1 MDSSKTAV
9 ITGAGT
15 GIGHA
20 TALALYRAG
29 YHVVLAG
36 RRADRLESVARA
48 CSGGT
53 TRTLVVPTDVADPQS
68 VEALFTKAQE
78 TFGRIDLLFNNAG
91 MNASPTPLEEL
102 SFEQWQKVVD
112 VNLTGVFLCT
122 QAAFRRMKSQSPR
135 GGRIIN
141 NGSISSQVP
150 RPHAIAYTATKCGV
164 TGLTKTTALEGR
176 AYNIACGQI
185 DVGNAE
191 TELAARIRDGALQPD
206 GQIKAEPM
214 MHVDNV
220 ANAVVHMAS
229 LPLDANILF
238 LTVMATNMPLVG
250 RG

>member
-1 MDSSKTAV
+1 MAASKTAV

-15 GIGHA
+15 GIGQA
-20 TALALYRAG
+20 TAVALHRAG

-36 RRADRLESVARA
+36 RRTDRLEAVAA
-48 CSGGT
+48 LCSGPT
-53 TRTLVVPTDVADPQS
+53 SNAIVIPTDVTNAES
-68 VEALFTKAQE
+68 VNALFAKAHA

-91 MNASPTPLEEL
+91 MNVPPTPLEEL
-102 SFEQWQKVVD
+102 APDQWQNVVN
-112 VNLTGVFLCT
+112 VNLTGLFLCT
-122 QAAFRRMKSQSPR
+122 QAAFRYMKSQTPQ

-141 NGSISSQVP
+141 NGSISAQAP

-164 TGLTKTTALEGR
+164 TGITKTTALEGR
-176 AYNIACGQI
+176 PYSIACGQI
-185 DVGNAE
+185 DIGNAE
-191 TELAARIRDGALQPD
+191 TELTAKMRQGVLQAD
-206 GQIKAEPM
+206 GQIKAEPT